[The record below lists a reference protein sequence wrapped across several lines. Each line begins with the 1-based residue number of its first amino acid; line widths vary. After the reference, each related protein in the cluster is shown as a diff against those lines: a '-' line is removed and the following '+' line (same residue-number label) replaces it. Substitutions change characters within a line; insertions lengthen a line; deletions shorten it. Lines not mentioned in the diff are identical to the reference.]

1 MPDWLP
7 YNTQVVL
14 VGVTLLG
21 ACSGVIGC
29 FAVLGRR
36 ALVGD
41 ALSHAALPGVGV
53 AYLLAG
59 GQKHFAWMLA
69 GAFVSGLLG
78 IGVLS
83 ILRRF
88 TRIREDASIAIVL
101 STFYGGGI
109 VLATV
114 IQSRGGS
121 GQAGW
126 ETFIY
131 GQATG
136 IIWEDVQWIMG
147 LVAATLIVVGLMYK
161 EFKLVAFDSAFAH
174 AQGWPARAIDFTMML
189 LLLVAVVTG
198 LPAVGV
204 LLMAAMLIIP
214 ASAARFWTYR
224 LSRMMFMAAAI
235 GAVSGIAGAVLSS
248 LVALPLGPSIISF
261 AAFFFLGSLLFAPER
276 GMLARLIAR
285 RNDRIALLADLR
297 AEREPT

>member
-1 MPDWLP
+1 MFDWLP

-21 ACSGVIGC
+21 VCSGVIGC

-41 ALSHAALPGVGV
+41 ALSHATLPGVGI

-59 GQKHFAWMLA
+59 GKHFAFMLL
-69 GAFVSGLLG
+69 GGFVSGLLG

-83 ILRRF
+83 ILKRF
-88 TRIREDASIAIVL
+88 TRIREDAAIAIVL

-109 VLATV
+109 VIATV
-114 IQSRGGS
+114 IQAQASG

-126 ETFIY
+126 DTFIF
-131 GQATG
+131 GQSVG
-136 IIWEDVQWIMG
+136 MIWDDAQWIMALG
-147 LVAATLIVVGLMYK
+147 LVTLVIVALLFK
-161 EFKLVAFDSAFAH
+161 EFKLVAFDPAFAH
-174 AQGWPARAIDFTMML
+174 VQGWPARAIDFTMML

-214 ASAARFWTYR
+214 ASAARLWTYR
-224 LSRMMFMAAAI
+224 LSRMLFLAAAI
-235 GAVSGIAGAVLSS
+235 GAGSGIAGALLSS
-248 LVALPLGPSIISF
+248 SVALPLGPCIILF
-261 AAFFFLGSLLFAPER
+261 AALFFLTSLMFAPER
-276 GMLARLIAR
+276 GLLARAFQR
-285 RNDRIALLADLR
+285 RRDRIALLADLR
-297 AEREPT
+297 AGKEPI